1 MTTTHELA
9 TSEDPQLVDGLLEKT
24 AECAR
29 KACLDGAKS
38 AHVVNA
44 PARVSRASALQGLMD
59 TMPDL
64 IGLDCA
70 SEVPETV
77 ALSEDERGGP
87 PASSGRSSSV
97 KEQGNHSKT
106 PQPDAEEQASS
117 SNGDLAGMKGI
128 SSIFAALKATPP
140 PQKVTKTEGARQAK
154 GKAKRGRKP
163 DADDDAQPA
172 EATAKR
178 LRTSLATG
186 LTSNCF
192 LFPPTQNTH
201 TNPVSGTRI
210 TLAPL
215 CACYSG

>member
-97 KEQGNHSKT
+97 
-106 PQPDAEEQASS
+106 
-117 SNGDLAGMKGI
+117 NGDLAGMKGI